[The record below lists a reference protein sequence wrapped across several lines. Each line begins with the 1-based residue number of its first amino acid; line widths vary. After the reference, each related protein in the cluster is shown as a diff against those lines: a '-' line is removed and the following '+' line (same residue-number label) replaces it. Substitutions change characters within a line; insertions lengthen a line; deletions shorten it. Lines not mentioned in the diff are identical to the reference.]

1 MCRGTEI
8 SASSVSSSGARMYK
22 SRALGSVW
30 SMPAT
35 ARSASAKLS
44 RRSMHSSFLKKCWLS
59 MDSSRLTSR
68 SAGTCAR
75 SCRVVVVLALGEQRE
90 REAQRAYL
98 ANQVLGLLPRS
109 DGWPGARNV
118 RELDRPLVPIHSREL
133 GWRRCV
139 AALDLHAAR
148 LVALRTS
155 QQHAAAI
162 VKVLLAVDDT
172 VVYEAQLVII
182 YLVVTIRPQGADHWF
197 SSHRASE
204 GARYAA
210 GRERYEREKRGTK
223 AAGKHR
229 LKKSASTGF
238 ASVLLLLLVCFGWVS
253 GVVCCCRRL
262 VASLSPRSLCQTS
275 HSLSRSL
282 APVAV
287 RCGSRRCRFLSP
299 SRVAYSL
306 LPLSSSL
313 SRTSDLCRTPR
324 PARETCNTQPLA
336 G

>member
-90 REAQRAYL
+90 RAAQRAYL
-98 ANQVLGLLPRS
+98 ANQILGLLPRS

-182 YLVVTIRPQGADHWF
+182 YLVVTVRPQGADHWF
-197 SSHRASE
+197 SSHREGEERDMRLGERDMSE
-204 GARYAA
+204 RRE
-210 GRERYEREKRGTK
+210 GRKQRENTDSKK
-223 AAGKHR
+223 APLLGS
-229 LKKSASTGF
+229 LLCCCCCWFVLVGF
-238 ASVLLLLLVCFGWVS
+238 RVSCVLLPPPRCI
-253 GVVCCCRRL
+253 
-262 VASLSPRSLCQTS
+262 SLSSLSLPDLT
-275 HSLSRSL
+275 LSRSL

-299 SRVAYSL
+299 SSVAYSL